1 MGRAKTL
8 VLKQSRFGATETE
21 FPHMAQYLE
30 DIALVANIAGVPVN
44 VKFVDL
50 PPESQCFVAEY
61 GLRQYVQDGAAVSKV
76 HTDKDRKGVAKTDDE
91 IAAEKQDGVTER
103 LENLKTGEFT
113 RRGPSAPK
121 MTPEERERDA
131 IVMQRLEARAKTLG
145 KKLPAKTGKNADPEL
160 LAKLKAAMY
169 ESKKAEIDKEVA
181 RRLKDAA
188 KAEVEDL
195 TDLDALL
202 G

>member
-1 MGRAKTL
+1 MFRL
-8 VLKQSRFGATETE
+8 
-21 FPHMAQYLE
+21 
-30 DIALVANIAGVPVN
+30 DANIAGVPV
-44 VKFVDL
+44 VVDFAELSADSQRFV
-50 PPESQCFVAEY
+50 VEY
-61 GLRQYVQDGAAVSKV
+61 GLKQYIQDGAAVSAKF
-76 HTDKDRKGVAKTDDE
+76 TSGDRKGEAKSE
-91 IAAEKQDGVTER
+91 AEMLEEKREGVVER
-103 LENLKTGEFT
+103 VQNLLTGDFT

-131 IVMQRLEARAKTLG
+131 IIMQRLEARAKTIG
-145 KKLPAKTGKNADPEL
+145 KKLPTKTGKNADPEL

-181 RRLKDAA
+181 RRMKDAA